1 MTKIE
6 LEQFSGKV
14 LVLNTFVLI
23 TLTEYH
29 TVSSNAV

>member
-29 TVSSNAV
+29 TVNSNAV

>member
-29 TVSSNAV
+29 TVRANAV